1 TKYED
6 LLSIANAYSVLT
18 DYKLVFTKL
27 DETSCYGAILN
38 LCYLTGK
45 RMAYITNGQN
55 VPDDIEVAHPE
66 NITKA
71 LLGIG
76 GVHN

>member
-1 TKYED
+1 
-6 LLSIANAYSVLT
+6 
-18 DYKLVFTKL
+18 
-27 DETSCYGAILN
+27 
-38 LCYLTGK
+38 
-45 RMAYITNGQN
+45 MAYITNGQN